1 MAAKPRPADKPEG
14 AKNKE
19 EQKKVLV
26 GVRVPAAFHRRIQ
39 AECVRRDLSMQ
50 ELLTAALKF
59 YFKTPIGQWEPV
71 NVEVLVADEQ
81 AFDRDGTEDEVWSDL
96 WEKYRKRMPR
106 EKIEVF
112 TGAMQFDL
120 RTLKSSRRKP
130 GVRRTDRKKAEQQ
143 G

>member
-1 MAAKPRPADKPEG
+1 MEKPTQNIEDRPQQPARTG
-14 AKNKE
+14 
-19 EQKKVLV
+19 KKRVLV
-26 GVRVPAAFHRRIQ
+26 GFRVSEGFHRRIQ

-71 NVEVLVADEQ
+71 NVKVLVADEQ
-81 AFDRDGTEDEVWSDL
+81 TFDRDGTEDEVWSDL

-120 RTLKSSRRKP
+120 QTLRSSRRKP
-130 GVRRTDRKKAEQQ
+130 GVGRTGRKKAEPQ